1 MLGSIPAPPPGW
13 SAYVYTRQ
21 GDTSFT
27 VTSSGGGVTVT
38 AP

>member
-1 MLGSIPAPPPGW
+1 
-13 SAYVYTRQ
+13 VYTRQ
-21 GDTSFT
+21 GDASFT